1 MASTNA
7 TGFTTTELAKLL
19 ELIMYFMVITHD
31 PVHDIELIEREAD
44 HDDTFIKLLLDASV
58 KCIKTDNPGKLN
70 ADAKLINQYILKID
84 TNFDGALMAAALKR
98 IECRCAVYKM
108 YDKGFISNETLSA
121 IRNAMEA
128 GRTAAL
134 KAYTDWAVKIAERNV
149 NIAER
154 DVELAKRY
162 VELAKLAEN
171 HEVKL
176 AKLAKKSNGNIIK
189 HYLYL
194 AKLAEKRT
202 AKLTDEFA
210 AELTELTKSAKKRY
224 AVLVQLITKLTDEFA
239 AELTKSAKK
248 RYAVLVQLI
257 TKLTDEF
264 AAELAELTEL
274 TKSAKKRYAVLV
286 QLITKLAAVA
296 QDLN

>member
-31 PVHDIELIEREAD
+31 PVHDIKLIEREAD

-84 TNFDGALMAAALKR
+84 TKFDGALMAAALKR

-121 IRNAMEA
+121 ILNAMEA

-134 KAYTDWAVKIAERNV
+134 KANTDWSVKIAKRNV

-154 DVELAKRY
+154 DVELAERY

-176 AKLAKKSNGNIIK
+176 ATYYVARAKLAKKSNVNIIMR
-189 HYLYL
+189 YIYL

-202 AKLTDEFA
+202 ATLTDECA
-210 AELTELTKSAKKRY
+210 AELTELTKSTKLTECADKLTNLAECAKKRY
-224 AVLVQLITKLTDEFA
+224 AVLVQLI
-239 AELTKSAKK
+239 
-248 RYAVLVQLI
+248 
-257 TKLTDEF
+257 
-264 AAELAELTEL
+264 
-274 TKSAKKRYAVLV
+274 
-286 QLITKLAAVA
+286 AVA
-296 QDLN
+296 QELN